1 MTDLIKIN
9 RVTKTYKKENKRNQK
24 VVVNNTA
31 VDDISFTIKKGEI
44 FGLIGE
50 SGCGKTTLVNLMLG
64 LTKPDSGEILFD
76 TVDIAKMKSY
86 REFLPVRKRM
96 QAVFQNSSS
105 SLNPQMTLKKIITE
119 PLKNFHLPER
129 GIAEKLL
136 EDVGL
141 SSSWASRKP
150 AQLSGGQRQRVS
162 IARAL
167 ALKPDFIIL
176 DESTSNLDV
185 ITSKQIIELLKKLNQ
200 NFDVTMMFISHDI
213 ALVDDFCNRKAIMKN
228 GKILEIAKNFGSL
241 DNHHPYTQK
250 LLKARLQV

>member
-1 MTDLIKIN
+1 MEALVKIKN
-9 RVTKTYKKENKRNQK
+9 LTKIYHKENPRQQK
-24 VVVNNTA
+24 GAANNTA
-31 VDDISFTIKKGEI
+31 VDNISFSIEKGEI

-64 LTKPDSGEILFD
+64 LTKPDRGEILFD
-76 TVDIAKMKSY
+76 AVDITKLKSS
-86 REFLPVRKRM
+86 REFLPIRKRV

-119 PLKNFHLPER
+119 PLKNFHIPEQCA
-129 GIAEKLL
+129 AEELL

-141 SSSWASRKP
+141 SCSWVLRKP

-176 DESTSNLDV
+176 DEATSNLDV
-185 ITSKQIIELLKKLNQ
+185 ITSKQIIDLLKKLNEKYK
-200 NFDVTMMFISHDI
+200 VTMMFISHDI
-213 ALVDDFCNRKAIMKN
+213 GVVDDFCNRKAIMKN
-228 GKILEIAKNFGSL
+228 GKILEIAKKFGL
-241 DNHHPYTQK
+241 PENHHPYTQT
-250 LLKARLQV
+250 LLQARLRI

>member
-1 MTDLIKIN
+1 MEALVKMN
-9 RVTKTYKKENKRNQK
+9 KVTKIYKKTNPGLRKNS
-24 VVVNNTA
+24 VNNIA
-31 VDDISFTIKKGEI
+31 VDDISFAIARGEI

-64 LTKPDSGEILFD
+64 LIKPDRGEIVID
-76 TVDIAKMKSY
+76 TVDITKLKSN
-86 REFLPVRKRM
+86 REFLPIRKRM

-119 PLKNFHLPER
+119 PLKNFHLPEQ
-129 GIAEKLL
+129 GVAEELL

-141 SSSWASRKP
+141 SASWILRKP

-176 DESTSNLDV
+176 DEATSNLDV
-185 ITSKQIIELLKKLNQ
+185 ITSKQIIDLLKKLN
-200 NFDVTMMFISHDI
+200 DKYKMMMLFISHDI
-213 ALVDDFCNRKAIMKN
+213 GVVDDFCHRKAIMKN
-228 GKILEIAKNFGSL
+228 GEILEIVKQFGPPE
-241 DNHHPYTQK
+241 NHHPYTQK
-250 LLKARLQV
+250 LLQARLHI